1 MPLVMLCSRLR
12 RYLTDLESLSL
23 LHSAMSAI
31 LSLVGSARD
40 PANPNMLHELTHGEP
55 QIIIIIIIIVV
66 TIVVIIIILRG

>member
-40 PANPNMLHELTHGEP
+40 PANFNVLHELTHGEP
-55 QIIIIIIIIVV
+55 QIIIMIIIVV
-66 TIVVIIIILRG
+66 TIIVIVIILRG